1 MMKSTINAIETP
13 VYAFITL
20 VHISLKMI
28 FYIDLRLKKPAILDD
43 SIVFQSLIEEGFSVE
58 WMKDSECLRIN
69 KKEKNCV
76 YLYDP
81 FGGKSFNHI
90 RNLGCR

>member
-1 MMKSTINAIETP
+1 MMYFLW
-13 VYAFITL
+13 VY
-20 VHISLKMI
+20 
-28 FYIDLRLKKPAILDD
+28 
-43 SIVFQSLIEEGFSVE
+43 FQSLIEEGFSVV
-58 WMKDSECLRIN
+58 WMKDSECLKIN

-81 FGGKSFNHI
+81 FGGNSFNHI